1 MKKTIL
7 TILLCSILIIFLTGC
22 SKNEKLEKPYIGEE
36 STTKIATDREIE
48 LSIKEGTLTDAGATI
63 VFTNNSDKDYKYSVP
78 FSVEV
83 KEDGKW
89 HVIHADMSFN
99 LPAFTIK
106 AGEIKEMEITW
117 EPGYGELE
125 NGTYRVI
132 KNISYEYEKDKYE
145 DFNIAVEFNI
155 DKD

>member
-7 TILLCSILIIFLTGC
+7 TILLCGILIIFLTGC
-22 SKNEKLEKPYIGEE
+22 SKSEELEKPYIGEE
-36 STTKIATDREIE
+36 STTEIATDREIE

-63 VFTNNSDKDYKYSVP
+63 VFTNNSDKDYIYGVP
-78 FSVEV
+78 FSVEA
-83 KEDGKW
+83 KKDGKW

-106 AGEIKEMEITW
+106 AGETKEMEITW
-117 EPGYGELE
+117 EPGYGKLE
-125 NGTYRVI
+125 NGTYRII
-132 KNISYEYEKDKYE
+132 KHINYEYKKDKYE
-145 DFNIAVEFNI
+145 SFDIAVEFNI

>member
-7 TILLCSILIIFLTGC
+7 TILLCVSLITYLTGC
-22 SKNEKLEKPYIGEE
+22 SNKEELEKPYIGEE
-36 STTKIATDREIE
+36 STIKIATDREIE

-63 VFTNNSDKDYKYSVP
+63 VFTNISDKDYIYGVP

-83 KEDGKW
+83 KKDGKW
-89 HVIHADMSFN
+89 HVIHADMSFI
-99 LPAFTIK
+99 LPGFTIK
-106 AGEIKEMEITW
+106 AGETKEMEITW
-117 EPGYGELE
+117 EPGYGKLE

-132 KNISYEYEKDKYE
+132 KDVGYRNKNDQYEKFY
-145 DFNIAVEFNI
+145 IAAEFNI